1 MRGCSVFKPQARDD
15 ETKSRDHAVIVDRSD
30 VRHTHHSRRTGER
43 GEGLIRSST
52 FPPDRFPESSPHR
65 FAKSPIVGV

>member
-30 VRHTHHSRRTGER
+30 VRHSFTS
-43 GEGLIRSST
+43 
-52 FPPDRFPESSPHR
+52 FAPHR
-65 FAKSPIVGV
+65 

>member
-52 FPPDRFPESSPHR
+52 FPP
-65 FAKSPIVGV
+65 